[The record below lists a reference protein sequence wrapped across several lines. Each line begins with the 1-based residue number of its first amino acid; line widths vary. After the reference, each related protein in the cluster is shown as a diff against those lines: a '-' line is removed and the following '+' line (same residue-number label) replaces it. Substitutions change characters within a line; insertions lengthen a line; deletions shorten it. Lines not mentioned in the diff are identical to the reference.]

1 MQDIDPSRLVA
12 TRLMACAAR
21 RLGPSFQRGDITRI
35 WVLDLGWFSISE
47 AEVIV
52 QNLIDSRYLLLDRDG
67 NLRSAI
73 DLSDVSAPLGWVPSP
88 SEAMKIVSLEVNGS
102 EPAPTLSII
111 EEEQPA
117 PAATPPSST
126 ANTGRLLI
134 EMIANAS
141 GLEKGEIARRST
153 RKRRALSLVA
163 PWCSLL
169 LLASELG
176 LDLSPFYGELVSSG
190 VLTS

>member
-1 MQDIDPSRLVA
+1 
-12 TRLMACAAR
+12 MACAAR